1 MVKIEKE
8 FNYIKIKLASP
19 IRILQWSQRYL
30 PNGQFVGEVQKSE
43 TINYRSF
50 RPEMDGLFCER
61 IFGPSKSLECA
72 CGKYKRVRY
81 DGLICERCGVELTE
95 SRVRRHRMGHINLI
109 YPVTHVWYT
118 NSRPNYM
125 ALLLEV
131 EQCEK
136 RLDSGLLSDYPD
148 ILTLMADN
156 CHLFEDSKL
165 EQLFHDIVKYSD
177 LLQHQKNTEN
187 LNTSRDKRRFLKK
200 QIVQKYDTEQ
210 NYKLIQNR
218 KNLNETKKSLRKC
231 LNLLQINKSFVSNI
245 SKVYREIYI
254 KKLVIKSSKVNLRD
268 NRIKRIKLASLA
280 YFIAE
285 DEISFY
291 GLHWDLQYF
300 RRSREFGFTGYPLKP
315 YPKPQKHRQNT
326 PKYLLRT
333 TPNYLIGAVLIKKEL
348 ERLNINKEILKTRK
362 FITICSKV
370 LHRDKF
376 TYNCSKWF
384 RKWEYQRIYKLRD
397 QAIKRIRILENLQ
410 ATGSNPS
417 WMVITLL
424 PVIPPALRP
433 MIQLE
438 GGRFATSD
446 LNELYR
452 RIITRNNRLLRLLE
466 IDAPQLIIRNEK
478 RMLQEAVDTLID
490 NGKRGKLALSA
501 NNRPLKSLSD
511 IIKGKH
517 GRFRQNLLG
526 KRVDYSGRS
535 VIVVGP
541 SLKLNQCGLPYEM
554 ALELFQPFI
563 ICELINQ
570 GLASNMKVA
579 KNVIQHNMPPI
590 DSVLEKVLSNHP
602 IFLNRAP
609 TLHRLGIQAFE
620 PILVDGRAIKLHPLV
635 CSAFNADFDGD
646 QMAVHVPIS
655 FESQAECYMLMLAPY
670 NFLSPANGEP
680 IIMPSQDMVLG
691 CYYLTLNSMKNL
703 LGSQHY
709 FASLNDVL
717 SAYHQNQLDLHT
729 IIWVRYEDK
738 NISQEKPFK
747 LFKSKDKSYIE
758 YYQNKQIRKDKD
770 DKRMVEYIRTT
781 PGRVILN
788 YTIQKTLRLFS

>member
-1 MVKIEKE
+1 MARSEKE
-8 FNYIKIKLASP
+8 FDYIKIKLASSA
-19 IRILQWSQRYL
+19 RILQWSQRKL

-43 TINYRSF
+43 TINYRTF
-50 RPEMDGLFCER
+50 KPEMDGLFCER

-81 DGLICERCGVELTE
+81 EGLICERCGVELTE

-118 NSRPNYM
+118 NSRPNYT
-125 ALLLEV
+125 ALLLEI

-136 RLDSGLLSDYPD
+136 RLDTGWTEFANPKGNKDIGKYPSSEIEYFNYLRSPKALL
-148 ILTLMADN
+148 N
-156 CHLFEDSKL
+156 CKE
-165 EQLFHDIVKYSD
+165 
-177 LLQHQKNTEN
+177 
-187 LNTSRDKRRFLKK
+187 FLKK
-200 QIVQKYDTEQ
+200 KS
-210 NYKLIQNR
+210 KA
-218 KNLNETKKSLRKC
+218 KKS
-231 LNLLQINKSFVSNI
+231 NIVSF
-245 SKVYREIYI
+245 YDE
-254 KKLVIKSSKVNLRD
+254 
-268 NRIKRIKLASLA
+268 RIKRIKLASLA

-285 DEISFY
+285 DEIAFY
-291 GLHWDLQYF
+291 GLHWDLQQY
-300 RRSREFGFTGYPLKP
+300 RRCRELGFTGYPLKP
-315 YPKPQKHRQNT
+315 HSKSHNRRRNT
-326 PKYLLRT
+326 PKYLLRS
-333 TPNYLIGAVLIKKEL
+333 TPNYLIGAVLIKREL
-348 ERLNINKEILKTRK
+348 EKLNLEQEIIKTRN
-362 FITICSKV
+362 FITLCSKV
-370 LHRDKF
+370 LHKEQPF
-376 TYNCSKWF
+376 YNFSHWAK
-384 RKWEYQRIYKLRD
+384 KWEYQRIYKLRD
-397 QAIKRIRILENLQ
+397 QAIKRIRILENLLT
-410 ATGSNPS
+410 TGANPA
-417 WMVITLL
+417 WMIITIL

-490 NGKRGKLALSA
+490 NGKRGKIALSA
-501 NNRPLKSLSD
+501 SNRPLKSLSD

-554 ALELFQPFI
+554 AIELFQPFI
-563 ICELINQ
+563 IRELINQ

-579 KNVIQHNMPPI
+579 KNLLQQNEPI
-590 DSVLEKVLSNHP
+590 IDPVLEKVLSNHP

-620 PILVDGRAIKLHPLV
+620 PIIVQGRAIKLHPLV

-646 QMAVHVPIS
+646 QMAVHVPLS
-655 FESQAECYMLMLAPY
+655 LEAQAECYMLMLAPY

-691 CYYLTLNSMKNL
+691 CYYLTVNNITGL
-703 LGSQHY
+703 LGSDHY
-709 FASLNDVL
+709 FADLNDVIL
-717 SAYHQNQLDLHT
+717 AYNQDQIEIHT
-729 IIWVRYEDK
+729 AIWVRYK
-738 NISQEKPFK
+738 HKI
-747 LFKSKDKSYIE
+747 LKSSDFTKKINLKDGSYIE
-758 YYQNKQIRKDKD
+758 YYQNVQIRKDKNN
-770 DKRMVEYIRTT
+770 KIIAQYLQTT
-781 PGRVILN
+781 TGRVLLN
-788 YTIQKTLRLFS
+788 YTIQTTLSLNEAI